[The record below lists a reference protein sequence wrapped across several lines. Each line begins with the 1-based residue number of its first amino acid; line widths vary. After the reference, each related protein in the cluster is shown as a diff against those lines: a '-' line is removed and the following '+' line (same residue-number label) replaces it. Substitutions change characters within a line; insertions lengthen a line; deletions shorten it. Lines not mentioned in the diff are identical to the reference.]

1 MNKMGP
7 SSVPWSTPEI
17 TDDQSEQL
25 PLNTT
30 RCLLFVKEFLIHINR
45 EPSILCRCS
54 FSNKRS
60 CGTLSKALE
69 RSKKMHMISTC
80 RERFLNLCPVVVTI
94 TK

>member
-7 SSVPWSTPEI
+7 NSVPWSTPEI
-17 TDDQSEQL
+17 TGDQSEQL

-69 RSKKMHMISTC
+69 KSEKIISIC
-80 RERFLNLCPVVVTI
+80 CERFLSLCPVVVTI

>member
-7 SSVPWSTPEI
+7 SSVPWGTPEI
-17 TDDQSEQL
+17 TGDQSEQL

-60 CGTLSKALE
+60 CGTPSKALE
-69 RSKKMHMISTC
+69 RSKKMISIC
-80 RERFLNLCPVVVTI
+80 CERYLSLCPVVVTI

>member
-17 TDDQSEQL
+17 TGDQSEQL

-69 RSKKMHMISTC
+69 RSKKMISIC
-80 RERFLNLCPVVVTI
+80 CERFLSLCPVVVTI